1 MDYFVHILENR
12 IMELTEFVVL
22 LSRLATGAIATFF
35 AILLWSQTRDVSWV
49 LVIIGTLVSYVE
61 IVFTTLET
69 FGVVSADLFE
79 FSGFPVLEMVL
90 INLPLVFLT
99 LAFIS
104 MIARKRL

>member
-1 MDYFVHILENR
+1 
-12 IMELTEFVVL
+12 MELAEFALL

-49 LVIIGTLVSYVE
+49 LVIIGTLVSYAE

-69 FGVVSADLFE
+69 FGVVKADFFPQLD
-79 FSGFPVLEMVL
+79 FPVFEMVL
-90 INLPLVFLT
+90 VNLPLVFLT

-104 MIARKRL
+104 VIVKKRLP

>member
-1 MDYFVHILENR
+1 
-12 IMELTEFVVL
+12 MEPAEFALL

-49 LVIIGTLVSYVE
+49 LVIIGTLVSYAE

-69 FGVVSADLFE
+69 FGVISTDIFYVA
-79 FSGFPVLEMVL
+79 GFPVFKMVL
-90 INLPLVFLT
+90 VNLPLVFLT

-104 MIARKRL
+104 MIVRRR